1 MKKILKPLFLL
12 ALILCLIPNIA
23 SATAETPI
31 RIWMNGSYIQT
42 DVDPFIESG
51 RTLVPVRVITENLGY
66 QVDWDGENQLVS
78 IFSMDDIGFVTKF
91 LALGIDDPKA
101 HILNPDYMNK
111 LWNSAEEIDPEEY
124 KNNVTIKI
132 LDVAPKLVN
141 ARTFV
146 PIRFIAEEF
155 NVAVDWDA
163 DNFTVLIG
171 DTSSYVPVVLNKPTP
186 IAPLVGASAGVISS
200 GGGSGIGYGTVSP
213 SEAAYIGNLNS
224 KKFHYSGCREE
235 RKMSEHNRVGFN
247 TRDEAVGQGFIPCKV
262 CNP

>member
-12 ALILCLIPNIA
+12 ALILFLIPNIA

-42 DVDPFIESG
+42 DVDPFIENG

-91 LALGIDDPKA
+91 LALGIDDPEA

-124 KNNVTIKI
+124 KNNVTIKT

-213 SEAAYIGNLNS
+213 YGAAFIGNINTF
-224 KKFHYSGCREE
+224 KYHYASCRAVKQIKESN
-235 RKMSEHNRVGFN
+235 KLGFN
-247 TRDEAVGQGFIPCKV
+247 TKAEALGQGFEPCGICK
-262 CNP
+262 P